1 MIGFVG
7 MIVDLPTLKVC
18 NMLEDYGDDPRD
30 LYPMKFAGKPQ
41 HERSGV
47 NILPIPKSSKSRWYK
62 TNFNI
67 IPNHTA
73 IKQHQFQIAY
83 IRIF

>member
-62 TNFNI
+62 TNLL
-67 IPNHTA
+67 
-73 IKQHQFQIAY
+73 
-83 IRIF
+83 